1 MCLKLYEKSELL
13 FFSRKSKNRVEKI
26 INYIETSSAFDYP
39 GGVPTSMVKSGQQW
53 DFSNAWAPLQGMN
66 FFTPVLRPR
75 GSQQLIYNFG
85 YKGRICT

>member
-1 MCLKLYEKSELL
+1 MFASYIKKSELFY
-13 FFSRKSKNRVEKI
+13 FFRKSKNRVEKI

-66 FFTPVLRPR
+66 CLYTSPKDNYFV
-75 GSQQLIYNFG
+75 
-85 YKGRICT
+85 RIVFCT